1 MSWDSTTDGARVAE
15 LIMQVRRIADAL
27 DRLCPITTELTDAEL
42 EELDRINAEA
52 DAHTAESLEETLAM
66 MEILEDQGKRVPD
79 AAYRRFGLEPP
90 DRKLAT
96 VDEAALAADQAEL
109 AKPPEPERPTE
120 PANPN
125 AGASDG
131 IVSTRKAGL

>member
-1 MSWDSTTDGARVAE
+1 MPMSYDDE
-15 LIMQVRRIADAL
+15 LLAQVRRIADAL
-27 DRLCPITTELTDAEL
+27 DRLCPIPVELTDAEL
-42 EELDRINAEA
+42 AELERINAEA
-52 DAHTAESLEETLAM
+52 DTRVDQPLEETLAM

-96 VDEAALAADQAEL
+96 VDGAALTADQSEL
-109 AKPPEPERPTE
+109 AKPPEPQRPPE
-120 PANPN
+120 VPDPRAH
-125 AGASDG
+125 DG

>member
-1 MSWDSTTDGARVAE
+1 MSYDDE
-15 LIMQVRRIADAL
+15 LLTQVRRIADAF
-27 DRLCPITTELTDAEL
+27 DRLCPIPVELTADEL
-42 EELDRINAEA
+42 ADLDRINAEA
-52 DAHTAESLEETLAM
+52 DAHAAEPLEETLAM

-96 VDEAALAADQAEL
+96 VDEAALAADQSEL
-109 AKPPEPERPTE
+109 AKPPEPQRPPE
-120 PANPN
+120 VPDPHAH
-125 AGASDG
+125 DG